1 MLFHIGAVTRML
13 PTLLNCFGVSL
24 LEWEC
29 PWENLVRSISI
40 FQISNPYLKEE
51 VDIEIDFDNFEM
63 NNLTN
68 DKLIQELEMK
78 ILSSKEEF
86 DDSEL
91 TRIYSKSKSSSDR
104 NYFFVVL
111 GIISLLAF
119 IFSMLVYCYCRKK
132 SISNGI
138 RYIGQNGL
146 KTEFFR
152 IWFRFNEK
160 KTKIFKEKIVNQS

>member
-1 MLFHIGAVTRML
+1 M
-13 PTLLNCFGVSL
+13 
-24 LEWEC
+24 
-29 PWENLVRSISI
+29 
-40 FQISNPYLKEE
+40 
-51 VDIEIDFDNFEM
+51 DIEIDFDIFEM

-68 DKLIQELEMK
+68 DKLIQESEMK
-78 ILSSKEEF
+78 ILSFKEEF

-152 IWFRFNEK
+152 I
-160 KTKIFKEKIVNQS
+160 

>member
-1 MLFHIGAVTRML
+1 
-13 PTLLNCFGVSL
+13 
-24 LEWEC
+24 
-29 PWENLVRSISI
+29 
-40 FQISNPYLKEE
+40 
-51 VDIEIDFDNFEM
+51 M

-160 KTKIFKEKIVNQS
+160 KTKSSKKNRQSKLALPVQNQVHLHNKILKTSRQMTSHVTKINLVLWFHQEVLRLLQALPQGDFPI